1 MFSSDFLNKDFN
13 LSITSKI
20 LPNKDTIV
28 TIDPVKDFEKE
39 EVDRIRTKISLILQ
53 NFKHPKDNL
62 SKDERRALKEL
73 QSDTVYVI
81 DENNSAKNSTMFF
94 KLYQKCFH

>member
-39 EVDRIRTKISLILQ
+39 EVDRICTKISLILQ